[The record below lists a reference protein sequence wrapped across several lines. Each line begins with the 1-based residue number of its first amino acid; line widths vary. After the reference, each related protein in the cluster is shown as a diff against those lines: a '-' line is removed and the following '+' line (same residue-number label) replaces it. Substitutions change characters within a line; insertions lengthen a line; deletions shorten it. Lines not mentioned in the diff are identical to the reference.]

1 MVTAEMR
8 LDNLLKKTCSV
19 LPKILNERE
28 LRLVAGALASGYGY
42 GGIKL
47 ISRMADL
54 DPRTV
59 KSGVTAI
66 EQGKLDAPAGDGS
79 RVRAAGGGR
88 KRVTEHNP
96 ELHDRLKE
104 LLENNTCG
112 DPESVLVWTN
122 LSLRDISAKLKEY
135 HNISLNKDTVAQTLQ
150 ELGYSR
156 QVNEKNLQN
165 GGPHPKRDEIFRF
178 INEKAADFLRHDDP
192 VISTDTK
199 KKELIGNFKNA
210 GAQCRPK
217 GKGDPRQTLDHD
229 FGKLC
234 VSPYGIYELNRNTG
248 FVNLD
253 ISHDTGSFV
262 VEGIRRWWYHIGRE
276 NYRNAKRIMITCD
289 SGGSN
294 GCRVWLWKYSLQVLA
309 NETGLEI
316 YVSHFPTGT
325 SKWNK
330 IEHRLFCYISRNWQ
344 GTPLIDIE
352 TVVNLIGSTTTNKG
366 LSVICRVDER
376 KYQTGKKITAEQK
389 ESINIEFTGP
399 NKKWNYIIR
408 PNRNVVS

>member
-96 ELHDRLKE
+96 ELHNRLKE
-104 LLENNTCG
+104 LLENNTFG

-135 HNISLNKDTVAQTLQ
+135 HNISLSKDTVAQTLQ
-150 ELGYSR
+150 ELGYSK
-156 QVNEKNLQN
+156 QVNQKNLQN
-165 GGPHPKRDEIFRF
+165 GKPHPKRDEIFRF

-210 GAQCRPK
+210 GAEYRP
-217 GKGDPRQTLDHD
+217 KGDPRQTLDHD
-229 FGKLC
+229 FGTLR

-248 FVNLD
+248 FVNLG
-253 ISHDTGSFV
+253 ISHDTGTFA

-276 NYRNAKRIMITCD
+276 NYKNAKRIMITCD

-294 GCRVWLWKYSLQVLA
+294 GWRTRLWKYELA
-309 NETGLEI
+309 QFAGETGLE
-316 YVSHFPTGT
+316 VLVCHMPPGT

-330 IEHRLFCYISRNWQ
+330 IEHRLFCYITKNWQ
-344 GTPLIDIE
+344 GKPLADIQ
-352 TVVNLIGSTTTNKG
+352 TVINLIRNTSTKG
-366 LSVICRVDER
+366 GLKVLCELDENEYELGRKVSDQDHQSIDLEPVGPCPDFSYVIR
-376 KYQTGKKITAEQK
+376 GFKKCI
-389 ESINIEFTGP
+389 
-399 NKKWNYIIR
+399 
-408 PNRNVVS
+408 